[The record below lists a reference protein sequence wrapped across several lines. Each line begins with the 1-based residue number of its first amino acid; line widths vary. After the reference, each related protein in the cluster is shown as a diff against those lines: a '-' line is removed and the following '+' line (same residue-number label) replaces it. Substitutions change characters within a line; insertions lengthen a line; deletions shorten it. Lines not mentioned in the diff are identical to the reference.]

1 MFRSW
6 DGPVGDRVVRV
17 AAGRGVWA
25 GPGRVVGCRG
35 FRVTQ
40 RRASVTHS
48 DCLFD
53 VKVMKH
59 SMGYRSENFPLISDL
74 ASSELRYFTRLA
86 QHLVDFAEVLFFFR
100 NHFPR
105 IFLE

>member
-1 MFRSW
+1 
-6 DGPVGDRVVRV
+6 
-17 AAGRGVWA
+17 
-25 GPGRVVGCRG
+25 
-35 FRVTQ
+35 
-40 RRASVTHS
+40 
-48 DCLFD
+48 
-53 VKVMKH
+53 
-59 SMGYRSENFPLISDL
+59 MGYRSENFPLISDL

>member
-1 MFRSW
+1 VHA
-6 DGPVGDRVVRV
+6 DC
-17 AAGRGVWA
+17 AGVSEGQ
-25 GPGRVVGCRG
+25 
-35 FRVTQ
+35 VTQ

-53 VKVMKH
+53 VKVMKALD
-59 SMGYRSENFPLISDL
+59 GSENFPLISHL

-86 QHLVDFAEVLFFFR
+86 QHLVDFAEVLFFFC